1 MKTTYWTIALKK
13 HLFYS
18 LLSSVPLAIVFYLLG
33 WTWLQIIGAVTLAV
47 AFSFLSV
54 WVFSYQLVQPLQR
67 LLQKTQN
74 LVESPFREI
83 SDDHS
88 DVDMGDS
95 IGWQEL
101 DSYIDR
107 LGQNLREKTI
117 GLSREKTELRAL
129 MSSMAEA
136 VLAVNSNLEVLFFNP
151 QLSLALGANTKENQK
166 LSEIVRSPDLVEAY
180 RKVLTTGQIQKIDLV
195 IESSLHRVPRT
206 FQVSIAP
213 LTRKPDHEIYGAVG
227 VFSNITELKQA
238 EKIRIDFVA
247 NVSHELRTPLTSI
260 HGYLQTALN
269 DIEQG
274 RMSDV
279 PQFLGVVQKNVE
291 RLKGLVEN
299 LLDLSSLESGS
310 DLKAE
315 WLLAMEFT
323 ERVIDEV
330 PHQNHEIHLK
340 SDVAEV
346 FADPNYLHQ
355 VLRNL
360 IENAVRYV
368 PAQGRIDVS
377 WTMRGD
383 TTILSVKDNGP
394 GIAPEHQGRLFER
407 FYRVDPHRSREV
419 GGTGIGLAIVK
430 HVMQRHGGSVHL
442 QSEMGKGA
450 EFVCE
455 FPNPQNS

>member
-1 MKTTYWTIALKK
+1 MKTSYWTVALTK

-18 LLSSVPLAIVFYLLG
+18 LLSSIPLAIVFYLLN
-33 WTWLQIIGAVTLAV
+33 WSWLQILGAIVLAV
-47 AFSFLSV
+47 AFSFFSV
-54 WVFSYQLVQPLQR
+54 WMFSYQLVQPMQR

-83 SDDHS
+83 SEDYADLPTE
-88 DVDMGDS
+88 DS
-95 IGWQEL
+95 VGWQEL

-117 GLSREKTELRAL
+117 RLSREKTELRTL

-136 VLAVNSNLEVLFFNP
+136 VLAVNKNLEVLFFNP
-151 QLSLALGANTKENQK
+151 QLSLALGIATKENQK
-166 LSEIVRSPDLVEAY
+166 LSEILRSPDLGEAY
-180 RKVLTTGQIQKIDLV
+180 RKALTTGQIQKIELN
-195 IESSLHRVPRT
+195 IESSLHKTPRT

-213 LTRKPDHEIYGAVG
+213 LTRKPDREVYGAVG

-238 EKIRIDFVA
+238 DKIRIDFVA

-260 HGYLQTALN
+260 HGYLQTAMT

-310 DLKAE
+310 RLKGE
-315 WLLAMEFT
+315 WVPAMDFT

-330 PHQNHEIHLK
+330 PHQNHEIHLR

-368 PAQGRIDVS
+368 PSGGRIDVH
-377 WTMRGD
+377 WKLEENKTL
-383 TTILSVKDNGP
+383 LSVKDNGP

-419 GGTGIGLAIVK
+419 GGTGIGLSIVK
-430 HVMQRHGGSVHL
+430 HVMQQHGGTVRL
-442 QSEMGKGA
+442 QSEFGRGA
-450 EFVCE
+450 EFICE
-455 FPNPQNS
+455 FPTPTN